1 MVYWHHSTAVQT
13 RYFIYRIIAGERK
26 RLEEEKMK
34 LSALIGHWG
43 LESGEIRQIQDCVW
57 EVSGTYILKAY
68 ERLGDLERNVQIMK
82 VLRSMGIPAAEVI
95 STSEGTD
102 YLYSDERCYMVT
114 RKLPGAPVKDIKEV
128 KKLACQMGQIIGR
141 LHLAFQ
147 TCEEELDFW
156 DNSLLSE
163 MKGWVKDELNKN
175 GWSIIAQSDYETAV
189 SSLEHVY
196 DRLPFQLIH
205 RDVHFGNFLF
215 QEGEFTGYID
225 FDLSQKNIR
234 VFDLCY
240 FLMGLLAMEEGH
252 RPGKNEWLQIIA
264 ETVAGYESQITL
276 TAVEKEAFPWVMEN
290 IELLF
295 AAWST
300 GISDIRCAEDAVKLF
315 HFVQENETA
324 ITEALKIVSV

>member
-1 MVYWHHSTAVQT
+1 
-13 RYFIYRIIAGERK
+13 
-26 RLEEEKMK
+26 MK

-68 ERLGDLERNVQIMK
+68 ERLSDLERNVQIMK
-82 VLRSMGIPAAEVI
+82 VLRSMDIPAAEVI

-102 YLYSDERCYMVT
+102 YLCSEERCYMVT

-147 TCEEELDFW
+147 ICEDELDFW

-175 GWSIIAQSDYETAV
+175 GWTVIAQSDYETAV
-189 SSLEHVY
+189 SSLERVY

-234 VFDLCY
+234 IFDLCY
-240 FLMGLLAMEEGH
+240 FLMGLLAGEEGL
-252 RPGKNEWLQIIA
+252 RPSTNEWLLMIA

-295 AAWST
+295 AAWYT
-300 GISDIRCAEDAVKLF
+300 GISNVRCTEDAAKLF
-315 HFVQENETA
+315 HFVQDNETA

>member
-1 MVYWHHSTAVQT
+1 M
-13 RYFIYRIIAGERK
+13 
-26 RLEEEKMK
+26 
-34 LSALIGHWG
+34 
-43 LESGEIRQIQDCVW
+43 D
-57 EVSGTYILKAY
+57 
-68 ERLGDLERNVQIMK
+68 
-82 VLRSMGIPAAEVI
+82 IPAAEVI
-95 STSEGTD
+95 SISEGTD
-102 YLYSDERCYMVT
+102 YLCSEERCYMVT
-114 RKLPGAPVKDIKEV
+114 RKLPGAPAKDIKEV

-175 GWSIIAQSDYETAV
+175 GWTVIAQSDYDTAV

-234 VFDLCY
+234 IFDLCY
-240 FLMGLLAMEEGH
+240 FLMGLLAGEETL
-252 RPGKNEWLQIIA
+252 RPGKNEWLQMIA

-295 AAWST
+295 AAWYT
-300 GISDIRCAEDAVKLF
+300 GISDVRCAEDATKLF

-324 ITEALKIVSV
+324 ITDALKIVSV